1 MTKKNN
7 FAHKLL
13 LSLNVSDFNLFFTW
27 KLQPS
32 LHPLPPPLKKVIPSK
47 SWGPAKPPLSLK
59 IWLEVQQPPS
69 PKQKEGV
76 HTMLYISIILTYSHV
91 WNTVVM
97 SGLVLLIA
105 TGNCWISYR
114 NENAGLFIFG
124 RCICQQFLSSY
135 S

>member
-13 LSLNVSDFNLFFTW
+13 LSLNVSDFNLFFMW

-32 LHPLPPPLKKVIPSK
+32 LHPPVKSNPPLKVEVLPS
-47 SWGPAKPPLSLK
+47 PPFSLK